1 MLPVLKEGS
10 DDQGEPWEVDD
21 GLDVIGG
28 GATVSN
34 GSDRSQGGD
43 AASLWVFVDANTTA
57 LSSTTMASHG

>member
-10 DDQGEPWEVDD
+10 DDQCGPWEVDD

-34 GSDRSQGGD
+34 EPDRSQGGD
-43 AASLWVFVDANTTA
+43 AASL
-57 LSSTTMASHG
+57 